1 MAILS
6 VVGRRLKSQV
16 GFAGKLFTALADNNI
31 NIHMIS
37 QGRSEIN
44 ISCVINQESKATAMK
59 CAYELIYSTEEEK
72 KEEK

>member
-6 VVGRRLKSQV
+6 VVGRRLKNQV
-16 GFAGKLFTALADNNI
+16 GFAGKLFTTLAENNI

-44 ISCVINQESKATAMK
+44 VSCVINQEAKSRAVK
-59 CAYELIYSTEEEK
+59 CAYDLIYANENK
-72 KEEK
+72 KE